1 MGMEAETDVTNQYL
15 VNPSFEVLK
24 AADGE
29 KEVAVKASLTDGLYG
44 WEVVAMSHYCVESYE
59 SGSST
64 GFPAEGENYPP
75 KVQAAAGTYYYFNRQ
90 GWADKY
96 SELKT
101 TTSKALP
108 VGRYYAEIYYKAAD
122 YSNNNNAARNGTTIG
137 IDVLDADGNKL
148 GATTDVRRSYS
159 LANNDS
165 NPLSDA
171 YIVNA
176 PWTKLGVYFEVTEE
190 TKTTISLIQN
200 MKNSG
205 RSDILWDDLKLYALD
220 GETLDVTGLIANPS
234 FEAGNTNGWSVA
246 SGASDTGAKLN
257 SNPTY
262 TMEGADGLYVFN
274 TWNGSTHNGGY
285 YVQQALDN
293 LPAGWYELTAALA
306 SDENKVITL
315 TAGDASGDYTAIDKE
330 IAEDKTVATKL
341 LPGSSS
347 LLIKASSSS
356 WFKADNFRLTYR
368 PFTEEE
374 LAEAAAEAAKVALQN
389 AITAARE
396 LMERTANNVGDQP
409 FQYAV
414 SSWDEL
420 QDALDKA
427 GEVNESSKKEEEV
440 KAATEALNAAI
451 AAYNM
456 LNVPTEGQ
464 LFNIV
469 LTSSESNYKYD
480 NKAVTYLAGRRTDG
494 GNYTIQYQEAANT
507 NLAQA
512 FTFTHVSGNN
522 YKLSQIDAD
531 GETRYVSTGVI
542 YGGNTS
548 QIRTTTDAEKALE
561 VTVIPTEKEGVYNLY
576 NTEAKKH
583 IGSQD
588 SGFYTV
594 DRNIDFFLVKTT
606 KPSITINTTVAGW
619 GTVMLPFAVAELPG
633 GVKAYSCAGVD
644 GTTLTLTAVE
654 KLEANKPYIIEG
666 AWNATLTGD
675 AQGTKLTYTDGLLTG
690 VYAETTAPEGSYVLQ
705 NQDNVVGFYLV
716 ENSDI
721 EVPANRAYLT
731 VNGSG
736 VKGFFFGSD
745 DATAVKGVEAAGEE
759 AGAIYNLAGQ
769 RVEKAVKGI
778 YIINGK
784 KVLVK

>member
-15 VNPSFEVLK
+15 VNPSFEILK
-24 AADGE
+24 AADGTE
-29 KEVAVKASLTDGLYG
+29 IDVKTELTDGLYG
-44 WEVVAMSHYCVESYE
+44 WEVAAMSNYCVESYE
-59 SGSST
+59 SGSLT
-64 GFPAEGENYPP
+64 GFPADGEYYPP

-90 GWADKY
+90 GWANMY

-101 TTSKALP
+101 TTSEALP

-122 YSNNNNAARNGTTIG
+122 YSNNSNAAANGTTIG

-159 LANNDS
+159 LAIGGS
-165 NPLSDA
+165 NPGSDA

-176 PWTKLGVYFEVTEE
+176 PWTKLGVYFEVTEA
-190 TKTTISLIQN
+190 TKATISLIQN

-246 SGASDTGAKLN
+246 SGTSDTGARLN
-257 SNPTY
+257 SNGTY
-262 TMEGADGLYVFN
+262 TMDGADGLYVFN
-274 TWNGSTHNGGY
+274 TWNGSTPNGGY
-285 YVQQALDN
+285 YVQQTLDN

-306 SDENKVITL
+306 SDKNNVITL
-315 TAGDASGDYTAIDKE
+315 TAGNASEDYTAIVKTT
-330 IAEDKTVATKL
+330 AENKTVATKL

-389 AITAARE
+389 AIAAASE
-396 LMERTANNVGDQP
+396 LKERTINVGDQP
-409 FQYAV
+409 FQYAA

-427 GEVNESSKKEEEV
+427 VEVNDSSKKEEEV

-451 AAYNM
+451 AAYNT
-456 LNVPTEGQ
+456 LNVPAEGQ

-469 LTSSESNYKYD
+469 LTYPGWEYD
-480 NKAVTYLAGRRTDG
+480 NKAVTYLANDREDA
-494 GNYTIQYQEAANT
+494 GNYNMKYQEAANT

-531 GETRYVSTGVI
+531 GETRYVSTGVV

-548 QIRTTTDAEKALE
+548 QIRTTIDVEKALE

-576 NTEAKKH
+576 NTEAKNY

-588 SGFYTV
+588 AGFYTV
-594 DRNIDFFLVKTT
+594 KDHYDFLLVETT
-606 KPSITINTTVAGW
+606 KPSIAINTTAAGW
-619 GTVMLPFAVAELPG
+619 GTVMLPFAAKLPE
-633 GVKAYSCAGVD
+633 GVKAYSCAEVD
-644 GTTLTLTAVE
+644 GTTLALTAVE

-675 AQGTKLTYTDGLLTG
+675 AQGTALTYTDGLLTG

-705 NQDNVVGFYLV
+705 NQNDVLGFYLV
-716 ENSDI
+716 DSEI
-721 EVPANRAYLT
+721 KVPANRAYLT